1 MSGLE
6 SKSGF
11 ESIVGQQKPIRL
23 LIAHLQNKTIP
34 HALLFTGL
42 EGIGKQATATAFAM
56 ACNCQ
61 YSGAEVFV
69 QKAQTSPIAQDRRT
83 SELSCGSCK
92 SCRKIQSSNHPDI
105 IYVKPS
111 GLFIKIEQIRELGH
125 TLAMKPFEARLRVV
139 ILSDAQNMT
148 TAAGN
153 ALLKLLEE
161 PPDRTILIL
170 LARQRSELLP
180 TIVSRCQHIRFNPI
194 SREALETML
203 IEEQG
208 TTGDD
213 AAIVA
218 AIANGSFSKALAMI
232 DPKNQTNW
240 INRRNWLIQE
250 VDALPSRPIGL
261 VLAWAAK
268 LSKNKE
274 LLFDSLE
281 IIKTYL
287 RDLVIYNYDPE
298 KLINKDMQNQ
308 VRKASQKVAVSS
320 LLTQINYIRSAQENI
335 QGNANLRLTV
345 EVLALRLAIP

>member
-23 LIAHLQNKTIP
+23 LISLLQNKTIP

-42 EGIGKQATATAFAM
+42 EGIGKLATATAFAM

-61 YSGAEVFV
+61 YSEPEVI
-69 QKAQTSPIAQDRRT
+69 AQGSPTSPIALNRAT
-83 SELSCGSCK
+83 STLFCGSCK
-92 SCRKIQSSNHPDI
+92 SCRKIESGNHPDI
-105 IYVKPS
+105 IYVEPS
-111 GLFIKIEQIRELGH
+111 GPVIKIEQIRALSY
-125 TLAMKPFEARLRVV
+125 TLAMKPFEARLRVA
-139 ILSDAQNMT
+139 ILSNAQDMT
-148 TAAGN
+148 PAAGN

-170 LARQRSELLP
+170 TARQRSELLP

-203 IEEQG
+203 IEKQG
-208 TTGDD
+208 TSCDD

-218 AIANGSFSKALAMI
+218 AMANGSFSKALAMI
-232 DPKNQTNW
+232 DPKSHINW

-250 VDALPSRPIGL
+250 VDALPDRPIGL
-261 VLAWAAK
+261 ILAWAAM

-274 LLFDSLE
+274 LLSDSLE
-281 IIKTYL
+281 IVKTYL
-287 RDLVIYNYDPE
+287 RDLAIYQYGPE
-298 KLINKDMQNQ
+298 KIINKDLENQ

-320 LLTQINYIRSAQENI
+320 LLSKINHIQSAQENI
-335 QGNANLRLTV
+335 QGNANLRLTM
-345 EVLALRLAIP
+345 EVLALRLAKQ